1 MTTVLADGSTGAADV
16 AVASHTGQR
25 RVRPSADAAHEAHI
39 TWLQGRLR
47 AIAAGLEGHTA
58 HCICEA
64 GARAVRRLRQS
75 ATSDSAA
82 SGVFLL
88 SFLGRTKR
96 KTSRPPLPA
105 RGAPNLG
112 FACLTVTVLTTKDP
126 ARRR

>member
-1 MTTVLADGSTGAADV
+1 M
-16 AVASHTGQR
+16 R
-25 RVRPSADAAHEAHI
+25 FSADAAHEAHI

-64 GARAVRRLRQS
+64 GAHTRARRAAIETVS
-75 ATSDSAA
+75 YSDSAA
-82 SGVFLL
+82 SRVFLL

>member
-1 MTTVLADGSTGAADV
+1 MTTVLADGSAGAADV

-64 GARAVRRLRQS
+64 GGRRR
-75 ATSDSAA
+75 
-82 SGVFLL
+82 
-88 SFLGRTKR
+88 
-96 KTSRPPLPA
+96 
-105 RGAPNLG
+105 
-112 FACLTVTVLTTKDP
+112 
-126 ARRR
+126 ARRAAIETVDSTGAVFFFSPSSVEERLPPTPSG

>member
-1 MTTVLADGSTGAADV
+1 MTTVLADGSAGAADV

-64 GARAVRRLRQS
+64 G
-75 ATSDSAA
+75 
-82 SGVFLL
+82 G
-88 SFLGRTKR
+88 
-96 KTSRPPLPA
+96 
-105 RGAPNLG
+105 
-112 FACLTVTVLTTKDP
+112 
-126 ARRR
+126 RRRAPCGDETVGSTAAVFFFSPSSM